1 MGKDAMFAEAWAI
14 LRHITVLDVLDIL
27 LVAFMIYYI
36 ILLIRD
42 TKAYQAA
49 TGLALIGVL
58 YLLTVWGRLGVS
70 NRIIRSFINYVIIA
84 IIILFQ
90 VEIRRFLTEIGSR
103 TFRRPFALRSL
114 QEKIGDLFQAI
125 EFLSQKKIGALI
137 AIEKEI
143 SLSTYADRGA
153 EIDAVLSK
161 NLLVSIF
168 YPHSPLHDG
177 AVIIKGDTIV
187 SAACLLPL
195 PPAHRLKS
203 PLQTRTR
210 HLAAIG
216 LSEETDAAVIV
227 ISEETGTVSL
237 AIKGQLERFEDRDA
251 MEKRLLSYLKDR

>member
-1 MGKDAMFAEAWAI
+1 MFAEAWTVI
-14 LRHITVLDVLDIL
+14 RQITVLDVFDIL
-27 LVAFMIYYI
+27 LIAFMIYTV

-49 TGLALIGVL
+49 VGLGLIGVL
-58 YLLTVWGRLGVS
+58 YLLTVWGRLRVS

-84 IIILFQ
+84 VIVLFQ
-90 VEIRRFLTEIGSR
+90 AEIRRFLTEIGSR
-103 TFRRPFALRSL
+103 TFRKPFVLRSF
-114 QEKIGDLFQAI
+114 QEKVDDLFQAV

-153 EIDAVLSK
+153 EVGAVLSK

-168 YPHSPLHDG
+168 FPRSPLHDG

-187 SAACLLPL
+187 AAACLLPL
-195 PPAHRLKS
+195 PAAHRLRS
-203 PLQTRTR
+203 PFQTRTR

-216 LSEETDAAVIV
+216 LSEETDAAVLV
-227 ISEETGTVSL
+227 VSEETGTVSL
-237 AIKGQLERFEDRDA
+237 AIKGQLERFDDEDARK
-251 MEKRLLSYLKDR
+251 KRLLDYLKDR